1 MMTDYTPI
9 DCGLHSQYELAIM
22 QRQRLQLSW
31 TTDSHPVMTCSVIVE
46 DIFTRAG
53 QEFLQVR
60 DEKDREHTIR
70 LDRITACIFPVGSE

>member
-1 MMTDYTPI
+1 MTDYAPI

-22 QRQRLQLSW
+22 QRQRLRLSW
-31 TTDSHPVMTCSVIVE
+31 TTDSLPVMACSVIAE

-60 DEKDREHTIR
+60 DGKDREHIIR
-70 LDRITACIFPVGSE
+70 LDRITACIFPTDSK

>member
-1 MMTDYTPI
+1 MTDYAPI

-22 QRQRLQLSW
+22 QRQRLRLSW
-31 TTDSHPVMTCSVIVE
+31 TTDSLPVIACSVIVE

-70 LDRITACIFPVGSE
+70 LDRITACIFPTGSE